1 MTTSTSKASAAST
14 RNHRN
19 PCMLLPCTDTN
30 PCMLLPCTPD
40 RHRSHH
46 THPPS
51 HPSLFTLS
59 ITTTLDALSDTR
71 RVYRVVYLSPPRVPD
86 AFAHTR
92 SAPSLVP
99 LQLPHRCV
107 EAALRSAAHGQVWGV
122 PGLLVPGL
130 LVPGLLIHATLKPLN
145 VECDAVETK
154 FHSVGSVCNV

>member
-19 PCMLLPCTDTN
+19 LCMLLPCTDTN

-92 SAPSLVP
+92 SLSRSS
-99 LQLPHRCV
+99 HYSYRI
-107 EAALRSAAHGQVWGV
+107 AA
-122 PGLLVPGL
+122 
-130 LVPGLLIHATLKPLN
+130 LKPLY
-145 VECDAVETK
+145 AQLHMAK
-154 FHSVGSVCNV
+154 FGEYPDC